1 MNINDKNLRSCNH
14 LVEDNEKKNN
24 KMEGQKGETKE
35 VKVVKLDVLNTKLES
50 MEKKLEEKTKLA
62 DEYLSRLKYL
72 QADFENY
79 KKMEAR
85 DRKTYEMSAT
95 EGLIKNLLPIVD
107 AFEIAIASAR
117 KNFNKASFVKGIEL
131 IYSNL
136 LSVLGK
142 EGLKQIKAVGKK
154 FDPYYNE
161 VTMTVIN
168 NALPEDTV
176 VEEHEKGYMC
186 GSKVIRTSK
195 VKVSKVENPLDEK

>member
-1 MNINDKNLRSCNH
+1 MTE
-14 LVEDNEKKNN
+14 VQEKKKN
-24 KMEGQKGETKE
+24 KIEKQKGETKE
-35 VKVVKLDVLNTKLES
+35 DTVVKIDDANTELDILKE
-50 MEKKLEEKTKLA
+50 KLEEKTKLA

-85 DRKTYEMSAT
+85 DKKTYEMSAT
-95 EGLIKNLLPIVD
+95 EGLIKNLLPIID
-107 AFEIAIASAR
+107 AFEIAITSAK
-117 KNFNKASFVKGIEL
+117 KNYNKPSFIKGIEL
-131 IYSNL
+131 IYSDL

-168 NALPEDTV
+168 NAIPEDTV

-195 VKVSKVENPLDEK
+195 VTVSKNENQLDET

>member
-1 MNINDKNLRSCNH
+1 LKEAQD
-14 LVEDNEKKNN
+14 KKN
-24 KMEGQKGETKE
+24 KKKGETKE
-35 VKVVKLDVLNTKLES
+35 VDYANIDDTNSELDALRRELD
-50 MEKKLEEKTKLA
+50 EKTKLA

-85 DRKTYEMSAT
+85 ERKTYEMNAT
-95 EGLIKNLLPIVD
+95 EKLIKNLLPIID
-107 AFEIAIASAR
+107 SFEIAIELA
-117 KNFNKASFVKGIEL
+117 KKKFNKASFIKGIEL
-131 IYSNL
+131 IYSDF
-136 LSVLGK
+136 LSELGK

-168 NALPEDTV
+168 NNLPEDTV
-176 VEEHEKGYMC
+176 IEEHEKGYML

-195 VKVSKVENPLDEK
+195 VKVSKNGNKVDKNRE

>member
-1 MNINDKNLRSCNH
+1 LAEVQER
-14 LVEDNEKKNN
+14 KNN
-24 KMEGQKGETKE
+24 KIEKQKGETKE
-35 VKVVKLDVLNTKLES
+35 DTVVKIDDTNTEVDILQ
-50 MEKKLEEKTKLA
+50 KKLEEKTKLA

-85 DRKTYEMSAT
+85 DRKTFEMSVT
-95 EGLIKNLLPIVD
+95 ERLINNLLPIID
-107 AFEIAIASAR
+107 AFEIAIASAK
-117 KNFNKASFVKGIEL
+117 KNYNKSSFIKGIEL
-131 IYSNL
+131 IYSDL

-161 VTMTVIN
+161 VSMTVIN
-168 NALPEDTV
+168 NTLPEDTV

-195 VKVSKVENPLDEK
+195 VTVSKIENQLDET

>member
-1 MNINDKNLRSCNH
+1 MKEAH
-14 LVEDNEKKNN
+14 EKKNN
-24 KMEGQKGETKE
+24 KIDKKKGETKE
-35 VKVVKLDVLNTKLES
+35 INYVKIDDINSELDTLRKE
-50 MEKKLEEKTKLA
+50 LEEKTKLA

-85 DRKTYEMSAT
+85 ERKTYEIKAT
-95 EGLIKNLLPIVD
+95 ELLIKNLLPIID
-107 AFEIAIASAR
+107 TFEIAIELAK
-117 KNFNKASFVKGIEL
+117 KNYNKASFIKGIEL
-131 IYSNL
+131 IYSDF
-136 LSVLGK
+136 LSELGK

-168 NALPEDTV
+168 NNLPEDTV
-176 VEEHEKGYMC
+176 VEEHEKGYML

-195 VKVSKVENPLDEK
+195 VKVSKIENQLDET

>member
-1 MNINDKNLRSCNH
+1 LAEVH
-14 LVEDNEKKNN
+14 EKKN
-24 KMEGQKGETKE
+24 KKIEGQKGETKE
-35 VKVVKLDVLNTKLES
+35 VKVVKLDVTNTELES
-50 MEKKLEEKTKLA
+50 LEKKLEEKTKLA

-85 DRKTYEMSAT
+85 DRTTFEMSVT
-95 EGLIKNLLPIVD
+95 EGLIKDLLPIVD
-107 AFEIAIASAR
+107 AFEIALLSEK
-117 KNFNKASFVKGIEL
+117 KNFNKASFIKGIEL
-131 IYSNL
+131 IYSDL

-154 FDPYYNE
+154 FDPYYSE

-195 VKVSKVENPLDEK
+195 VTVSKVKNPLDEQ

>member
-1 MNINDKNLRSCNH
+1 MAEVH
-14 LVEDNEKKNN
+14 EKKN
-24 KMEGQKGETKE
+24 KKIEGQKGETKE
-35 VKVVKLDVLNTKLES
+35 VKVVKLDVTNTELES
-50 MEKKLEEKTKLA
+50 LEKKLEEKTKLA

-85 DRKTYEMSAT
+85 DRTTFEMSVT
-95 EGLIKNLLPIVD
+95 EGLIKDLLPIVD
-107 AFEIAIASAR
+107 AFEIALLSEK
-117 KNFNKASFVKGIEL
+117 KNFNKASFIKGIEL
-131 IYSNL
+131 IYSDL

-154 FDPYYNE
+154 FDPYYSE

-195 VKVSKVENPLDEK
+195 VTVSKVKNPLDEQ

>member
-1 MNINDKNLRSCNH
+1 MKEVH
-14 LVEDNEKKNN
+14 AKKNN
-24 KMEGQKGETKE
+24 KIDKKRGETKE
-35 VKVVKLDVLNTKLES
+35 INFVKLDDTNSELDTLRNELK
-50 MEKKLEEKTKLA
+50 EKTKLA

-85 DRKTYEMSAT
+85 ERKTYEMKAT
-95 EGLIKNLLPIVD
+95 ELLIKNLLPIID
-107 AFEIAIASAR
+107 SFEIAIASAK
-117 KNFNKASFVKGIEL
+117 KNYNKSSFIKGIEL
-131 IYSNL
+131 IYSDL

-168 NALPEDTV
+168 NDLLEDTV
-176 VEEHEKGYMC
+176 VEEHEKGYML

-195 VKVSKVENPLDEK
+195 VKVSKVENPLDEPLR

>member
-1 MNINDKNLRSCNH
+1 MAEEH
-14 LVEDNEKKNN
+14 EKKNN
-24 KMEGQKGETKE
+24 KIEGQKGETKE
-35 VKVVKLDVLNTKLES
+35 VKVVKLDNTNTELES
-50 MEKKLEEKTKLA
+50 LKKKLDEKTKLA

-85 DRKTYEMSAT
+85 DRKTCEMSAT
-95 EGLIKNLLPIVD
+95 EGLIKNLLPILD
-107 AFEIAIASAR
+107 AFEIAIVVAK
-117 KNFNKASFVKGIEL
+117 KNYNKASFVKGIEL
-131 IYSNL
+131 IYSDL
-136 LSVLGK
+136 LSVLCK

-168 NALPEDTV
+168 NDFPEDTV
-176 VEEHEKGYMC
+176 VEEHEKGYMF

-195 VKVSKVENPLDEK
+195 VKVSKVENPLDEP

>member
-1 MNINDKNLRSCNH
+1 M
-14 LVEDNEKKNN
+14 VEVQEKKNDQIG
-24 KMEGQKGETKE
+24 GQKGETKE
-35 VKVVKLDVLNTKLES
+35 VKVVNLGVTNKELDLL
-50 MEKKLEEKTKLA
+50 EKKLEEKTELA

-79 KKMEAR
+79 KKMSVR

-95 EGLIKNLLPIVD
+95 EGLIKNLLPIID
-107 AFEIAIASAR
+107 AFEIAILSSK
-117 KNFNKASFVKGIEL
+117 KNYNKVSFVEGIEL
-131 IYSNL
+131 IYSDL

-161 VTMTVIN
+161 VTMTVIDN
-168 NALPEDTV
+168 DLPEDTV
-176 VEEHEKGYMC
+176 VEEHEKGYMF

-195 VKVSKVENPLDEK
+195 VKVSKIENPLDEI